1 MAVIGKIRRSGCI
14 HTFGIGSIIDFRSQ
28 DNFGAALSGIAM
40 GLDAW
45 EEGRAGGKQ
54 IIHEPRLEKLLG
66 KTCFYLPPVPEE
78 TGHVQTHTPSIGLWA
93 KRFPSMLQ
101 CPSCG
106 ILRASALQEGW
117 GTPEMGSPLRICT
130 QCSQPGKNVF
140 AAPVRFV
147 VACEA
152 GHMEEFPWAAWLG
165 CKCSPPSMRLG
176 QSKTRAG
183 LAGLLL
189 DCMKCGVKK
198 SMEGVFSEH
207 ALLNLG
213 IRCSGFRPWLNGAAK
228 EECDKTPRAL
238 QRGASNVHFPVS
250 VSALS
255 IPPYTNPVE
264 VLLADS
270 IDDFRDPDTRE
281 PLSDDDILTVLKALV
296 LSKFRGLNLTAEN
309 LRVHIKRILNPPTA
323 DLKDIRP
330 EEYKSLAAKSS
341 PQDKSSQ
348 FELRTEDISRSYL
361 AKYFQRVNRVV
372 RLREVRVM
380 TSFTRIFPPNGQYDT
395 NTENKAPLSLQEKPW
410 LPGIEILGEGIFL
423 DFDAKAI
430 RAWKSRCGTWLEK
443 RVDEVSMAF
452 RQNWQKRHPNNPDP
466 GRTIDAGFLLAHATA
481 HALIRELTFEC
492 GYSTASLRERLYSDP
507 EEGWT
512 GLLIYTGTNDSDGT
526 LGGLERMGKK
536 PELER
541 ILKMAV
547 DRAGWC
553 ANDPLCAHGDAHL
566 EEDLN
571 PAACHACMLLPE
583 TSCEE
588 FNMMLDRCLLV
599 GDPADSSK
607 GFFHELLSAR

>member
-1 MAVIGKIRRSGCI
+1 MATVGKIRRSGCI

-28 DNFGAALSGIAM
+28 DSFGAALSGIAM
-40 GLDAW
+40 GLEAW

-54 IIHEPRLEKLLG
+54 IIHEPRLEKLLA

-78 TGHVQTHTPSIGLWA
+78 TGHGQPPNPSTGLWA
-93 KRFPSMLQ
+93 KRFPNMLQ

-106 ILRASALQEGW
+106 ILRASDYW
-117 GTPEMGSPLRICT
+117 SPPEIGDPLRLCT
-130 QCSQPGKNVF
+130 QCSRPGKNVF

-152 GHMEEFPWAAWLG
+152 GHIEEFPWAAWLG
-165 CKCSPPSMRLG
+165 CKCTPPSMRID

-183 LAGLLL
+183 LAGLILECI
-189 DCMKCGVKK
+189 DCRTKN

-213 IRCSGFRPWLNGAAK
+213 FRCSGLRPWLNGASR

-264 VLLADS
+264 ILLADS
-270 IDDFRDPDTRE
+270 LDLFRDSTTRE
-281 PLSDDDILTVLKALV
+281 PLSDENILTILKGLV
-296 LSKFRGLNLTAEN
+296 LSTLKGLNLTAEN
-309 LRVHIKRILNPPTA
+309 LLVHIKKILHPLTA

-330 EEYKSLAAKSS
+330 EEYKSLSAKSS

-361 AKYFQRVNRVV
+361 AKYFKRINRVV

-380 TSFTRIFPPNGQYDT
+380 TAFTRIFPPNGQYDT
-395 NTENKAPLSLQEKPW
+395 NIENKAPLSLQEKSW

-423 DFDAKAI
+423 DFESEAI
-430 RAWKSRCGTWLEK
+430 RAWKSRSGKWLEK

-452 RQNWQKRHPNNPDP
+452 RQSWQKRHPNNPDP

-507 EEGWT
+507 EEGWA

-541 ILKMAV
+541 ILKKAV
-547 DRAGWC
+547 ERAGWC
-553 ANDPLCAHGDAHL
+553 ANDPLCAHGDAQL

-607 GFFHELLSAR
+607 GFFNELLSAK